1 MRADIK
7 GYEGLYQADSNGY
20 IIKLSRPQKC
30 KSAKYGEYTKEVVL
44 KPYYTKMKNGSKGY
58 AVVALSKNNV
68 SKKVTVHRTVYQA
81 FHPEMDENLVV
92 DHINGN
98 KHDNR
103 LENLEACT
111 HSENSIRAF
120 DQNLMKK
127 EFDRSFCKTNLEQFK
142 ILFECIKRG
151 DYNTLAERNAGIPR
165 GTICQMIRGNS
176 YKSLYSDLQEALT
189 VREKLKENT
198 EVSKESKESLPL

>member
-1 MRADIK
+1 MRVDIK
-7 GYEGLYQADSNGY
+7 GYEGLYQADSDGY

-30 KSAKYGEYTKEVVL
+30 KSEKYGEYTKEVIL

-68 SKKVTVHRTVYQA
+68 RKKVTVHRTVYQA
-81 FHPEMDENLVV
+81 FHPEMDDNLVV

-103 LENLEACT
+103 LENLDACT

-120 DQNLMKK
+120 DQSLMKK
-127 EFDRSFCKTNLEQFK
+127 EFDRSFCKTTEAQFEV
-142 ILFECIKRG
+142 LFECLRNGSSCLEAERIAGIPKGTTNAIKRG
-151 DYNTLAERNAGIPR
+151 E
-165 GTICQMIRGNS
+165 S
-176 YKSLYSDLQEALT
+176 FKSKRESLLEAIELG
-189 VREKLKENT
+189 KLKRKT
-198 EVSKESKESLPL
+198 PR